1 MTFRNPRSRRLRK
14 FWILPPRVRRNERSG
29 KCYRQSIA
37 APGRGS
43 GGEATG
49 CFMGWA
55 ISHPLLAAFKNTQ
68 PITYDYYKTNAG
80 KNMTPTPL
88 KTPHMSLK
96 NLAQPSVPVVTLLLI
111 LSLPSCSSMHHR
123 REATV
128 HVLER
133 QNDLLIK
140 LREERKAGLLMK
152 KIQADPLLLRAESH
166 LTQAIQALQDSNRAV
181 KAAL

>member
-1 MTFRNPRSRRLRK
+1 
-14 FWILPPRVRRNERSG
+14 
-29 KCYRQSIA
+29 
-37 APGRGS
+37 
-43 GGEATG
+43 
-49 CFMGWA
+49 
-55 ISHPLLAAFKNTQ
+55 
-68 PITYDYYKTNAG
+68 
-80 KNMTPTPL
+80 
-88 KTPHMSLK
+88 
-96 NLAQPSVPVVTLLLI
+96 
-111 LSLPSCSSMHHR
+111 MHHR